1 MSWDGTLI
9 DEALVSWYRMCKE
22 IMHSLLRCIWVDLIS
37 VTAYNLIVS
46 VTETVT
52 VCGLYSYLWHKLAF
66 TNFSGSLLEKLKLKL
81 SLNPFQITQIMR

>member
-1 MSWDGTLI
+1 
-9 DEALVSWYRMCKE
+9 MCKE

-81 SLNPFQITQIMR
+81 SLNTFQITQIMR